1 MDLQV
6 AMILNQ
12 FFAMLFRRE
21 SSKKQKM
28 WLCRVKRNKIYEK
41 KKPCEGTLETLT
53 TYPLKCFHVESMD
66 INPILHNQQHQLFK
80 QYKSLGL

>member
-1 MDLQV
+1 M
-6 AMILNQ
+6 
-12 FFAMLFRRE
+12 
-21 SSKKQKM
+21 K
-28 WLCRVKRNKIYEK
+28 K